1 MVEATAVAPPAPILL
16 VEDDPT
22 TVDVVRAYLEH
33 AGHATA
39 VCRSGGQALD
49 VLRQVSP
56 RCVVLDVMLPERDGF
71 EICTEIRQRGSTVP
85 ILILSARADEVDR
98 IAGLG
103 LGADDYLVK
112 PFSPR
117 ELVARVAALLRRAE
131 IGPRPPEVVRA
142 GNVELLLRER
152 EVRVAG
158 VRVAVPRREFALL
171 AAMLGEPDRVFDR
184 TQLLTRLHDTDL
196 PASGERTVDVHV
208 ARVRDKLRATHA
220 TVRITTVR
228 GVGYK
233 LECVAP
239 L

>member
-1 MVEATAVAPPAPILL
+1 MLEAPTAVHGAPILL

-49 VLRQVSP
+49 VMRQVAP

-71 EICTEIRQRGSTVP
+71 EICTEIRRRGSSVP
-85 ILILSARADEVDR
+85 ILILSARADEIDR
-98 IAGLG
+98 ISGLG

-117 ELVARVAALLRRAE
+117 ELVARVAALLRRSE
-131 IGPRPPEVVRA
+131 IAPRALEIVRL
-142 GNVELLLRER
+142 GNLELLPQGH

-158 VRVAVPRREFALL
+158 SRVAVTRREFELL
-171 AAMLGEPDRVFDR
+171 ATLLGEPGRVFSR
-184 TQLLTRLHDTDL
+184 AQLLARFEDGDE
-196 PASGERTVDVHV
+196 PSSGQRTIDVHV
-208 ARVRDKLRATHA
+208 TRVRDKLRAA
-220 TVRITTVR
+220 RASVGITTVR

-233 LECVAP
+233 VEGRAP
-239 L
+239 E

>member
-1 MVEATAVAPPAPILL
+1 MAAVTAVAPAAPILL

-33 AGHATA
+33 EGHATA

-71 EICTEIRQRGSTVP
+71 EICAEIRRRGSTVP

-98 IAGLG
+98 ISGLG
-103 LGADDYLVK
+103 LGADDYLIK

-117 ELVARVAALLRRAE
+117 ELVARVAALLRRSE
-131 IGPRPPEVVRA
+131 IAPRPLEVLRL
-142 GNVELLLRER
+142 GNLELLPGGH
-152 EVRVAG
+152 EVRVGGSRLG
-158 VRVAVPRREFALL
+158 VTRRELDLLAALL
-171 AAMLGEPDRVFDR
+171 AGPGRVFSR
-184 TQLLTRLHDTDL
+184 AQLLAHLQDTDE
-196 PASGERTVDVHV
+196 PSSGERTVDVHV
-208 ARVRDKLRATHA
+208 TRLREKLRAA
-220 TVRITTVR
+220 RASVAITTVR

-233 LECVAP
+233 IEPVARP
-239 L
+239 